1 MHKELL
7 PRSARWRR
15 SRTMTGKRRRP
26 MKKVVRSK
34 TNRSEWSTV
43 VERVICVLFE
53 REPAICNDVI

>member
-1 MHKELL
+1 
-7 PRSARWRR
+7 
-15 SRTMTGKRRRP
+15 MTGKRRRP

>member
-7 PRSARWRR
+7 PRCARWRK
-15 SRTMTGKRRRP
+15 SRTMTGKRRMP
-26 MKKVVRSK
+26 MKKVVRRK

-53 REPAICNDVI
+53 RELAICNDVI